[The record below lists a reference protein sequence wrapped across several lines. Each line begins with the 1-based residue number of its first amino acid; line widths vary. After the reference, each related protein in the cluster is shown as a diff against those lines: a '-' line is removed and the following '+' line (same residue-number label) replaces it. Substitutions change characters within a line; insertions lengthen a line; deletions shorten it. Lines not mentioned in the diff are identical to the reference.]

1 MGHTWVIYGSYG
13 AMAIAFGLTCRDGQP
28 SEREISSISGLNP
41 IGSFANTRE
50 GGEDADSA
58 AEAESRGEWHL

>member
-1 MGHTWVIYGSYG
+1 
-13 AMAIAFGLTCRDGQP
+13 MAIAFGLTCRDGQP